1 MKKVTLYIVM
11 AIMTMIATVACTD
24 DNVSD
29 LRLSGNCDVTE
40 FAVDNYEGS
49 IDRAAKTIT
58 VRVPEVYDLSETT
71 LSALT
76 LSEGAKGNM
85 AVG

>member
-1 MKKVTLYIVM
+1 MKKVSLYIVM

-58 VRVPEVYDLSETT
+58 VRVPEVYGCRRKAEPHCAESVACEQW
-71 LSALT
+71 
-76 LSEGAKGNM
+76 
-85 AVG
+85 